1 MRDYVIRHEKLIV
14 YTLVTS
20 LSIDYNDKPLIL
32 NHDNKI
38 KIGQS
43 RQFD

>member
-20 LSIDYNDKPLIL
+20 LNIDYNDKPLIQ